1 MSAPVNS
8 YLLLQCLE
16 DLVVLGL
23 VKLLSK
29 SFHYILVHRRGEDIL
44 QITADYESSERGEG
58 LRACSPI
65 LDKLAKVTVHS
76 KGLGRKQGG
85 NRCVEFP
92 PKTVSEIWNDYL
104 PRAAA
109 YSF

>member
-1 MSAPVNS
+1 MNAPFSS
-8 YLLLQCLE
+8 YLPLQCLE

-29 SFHYILVHRRGEDIL
+29 IFDYVLVHRRGEDIL
-44 QITADYESSERGEG
+44 QITADYESSGRGEG
-58 LRACSPI
+58 LSAYSPI
-65 LDKLAKVTVHS
+65 LDKLAKVTVNS
-76 KGLGRKQGG
+76 KGLGRKRGG

-104 PRAAA
+104 PRAAT
-109 YSF
+109 YCF